1 MSNLIP
7 LIPSPNSKAT
17 KVLVLAHRIELLH
30 QAKAQISKYN
40 PKLVLFKLN
49 RYTVLMLISICLGGQ
64 H

>member
-7 LIPSPNSKAT
+7 LIPSPNSEAT
-17 KVLVLAHRIELLH
+17 KVLVLAHRIELLN

-40 PKLVLFKLN
+40 PRLVLFISNK
-49 RYTVLMLISICLGGQ
+49 YTVLILIYICLGGQ